1 MNNSET
7 ILDLKFYVFLFV
19 KKLINNKIKPTLS
32 IELIKNELRKALIHK
47 LIQGNI
53 NTFVRY

>member
-1 MNNSET
+1 MNNSKT
-7 ILDLKFYVFLFV
+7 ILDIKFYVFLFV

-32 IELIKNELRKALIHK
+32 IELIKNELRKALINK

-53 NTFVRY
+53 NTLVRY

>member
-1 MNNSET
+1 MNNSKT
-7 ILDLKFYVFLFV
+7 ILDIKFYVFLFV

-47 LIQGNI
+47 LIQRNI
-53 NTFVRY
+53 NTLVRY